1 MATVE
6 VQASNEVPE
15 SFKGLTL
22 VMIWGAGFAENSP
35 VDVVLNGGKGANT
48 HIVHTDG
55 TGSFH
60 WGTAVHGQLGC
71 GATLNVTAHGGGR
84 SASGSGEVFCP

>member
-6 VQASNEVPE
+6 VQASNEVPK

-22 VMIWGAGFAENSP
+22 VMVWGSGFAENSQ
-35 VDVVLNGGKGANT
+35 VGILLNGGKAANT
-48 HIVHTDG
+48 YIVHTDQ

-60 WGTAVHGQLGC
+60 WGTAVHGQMGC
-71 GATLNVTAHGGGR
+71 GATLTVMAHGSGI

>member
-22 VMIWGAGFAENSP
+22 VMVWGSGFAENSP
-35 VDVVLNGGKGANT
+35 VGLLLHGGRAANA
-48 HIVHTDG
+48 HVAHTDQ
-55 TGSFH
+55 TGSFQ
-60 WGTAVHGQLGC
+60 WGTAVHGRLGC
-71 GATLNVTAHGGGR
+71 GATLTVTAHGSGI